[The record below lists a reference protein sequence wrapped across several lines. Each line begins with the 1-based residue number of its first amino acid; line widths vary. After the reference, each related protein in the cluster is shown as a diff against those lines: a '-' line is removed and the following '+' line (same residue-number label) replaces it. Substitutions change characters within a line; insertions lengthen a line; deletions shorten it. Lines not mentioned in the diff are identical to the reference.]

1 TQDGLSM
8 DGILFDAR
16 VIRPGMTGIGNY
28 TRHLLRALPA
38 HRVRIGLIL
47 PHGSAFA
54 EDFPG
59 CTIHFTR
66 VQPDSHPLTEL
77 FEQLVIPWLCKRH
90 GYTSF
95 VATGGAMPAF
105 HPGIKVYPF
114 IHDLAFL

>member
-1 TQDGLSM
+1 M

-54 EDFPG
+54 EDFYKG
-59 CTIHFTR
+59 LLKKDASLVEINGTR
-66 VQPDSHPLTEL
+66 PAGMYFRVLTRSATL
-77 FEQLVIPWLCKRH
+77 F
-90 GYTSF
+90 
-95 VATGGAMPAF
+95 
-105 HPGIKVYPF
+105 
-114 IHDLAFL
+114 